1 MAICST
7 LDQKVLSNIR
17 KQRLMNRSQNI
28 HLPVAQEP
36 DWEIKNTEQDPSK
49 IKSAADRLLL
59 SAFSCIIV

>member
-28 HLPVAQEP
+28 HLPVAQEA
-36 DWEIKNTEQDPSK
+36 DWEINNTEQDPSK

-59 SAFSCIIV
+59 CALSYIIV